1 MNYHQ
6 TTTRIARM
14 ALVLSLLLTAAC
26 ATVNT
31 APVEEKAGPQAP
43 GARFEAE
50 ALPPAAAPDTTP
62 PTPVTPQAS
71 VTVTTISQAT
81 GRITPR
87 QKYVNVRPR
96 PSTANKPVAVL
107 SGGKKVEVLGREGT
121 WTKIRWTRGKKTLE
135 GWVAAQFVETDG
147 QNP

>member
-6 TTTRIARM
+6 TTTRT
-14 ALVLSLLLTAAC
+14 ALVLSLLFAAAC

-31 APVEEKAGPQAP
+31 APVEKKAGPQAP

-50 ALPPAAAPDTTP
+50 ALPPAAAPDATP
-62 PTPVTPQAS
+62 AAPLTPQAS
-71 VTVTTISQAT
+71 ETVPTISQSV

-96 PSTANKPVAVL
+96 PSTDNKPVAVL
-107 SGGKKVEVLGREGT
+107 SGGKKVEVLGHEGT
-121 WTKIRWTRGKKTLE
+121 WTKIRWTRGKKSHE
-135 GWVAAQFVETDG
+135 GWVAAKFVETE
-147 QNP
+147 